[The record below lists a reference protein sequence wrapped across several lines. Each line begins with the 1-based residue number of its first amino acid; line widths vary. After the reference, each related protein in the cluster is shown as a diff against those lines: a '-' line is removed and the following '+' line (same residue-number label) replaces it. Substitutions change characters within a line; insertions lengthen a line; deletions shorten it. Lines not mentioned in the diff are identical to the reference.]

1 MVTNSF
7 RADKVKAKF
16 TKQSAVCHPVMN
28 SYFLGGLLLDCKFPE
43 YMVGRERLASC
54 RQWKGQASVP
64 ACSGSGK
71 EEGLISLHPEGG
83 SNVHV
88 LCECLFVCGHIQY
101 ILVCIHIIY
110 TYICIFLCVHVS
122 VVHAAL
128 LLAYDCRFDRNIL
141 WYNWKATTWFFCSP
155 FHLIKIYV
163 WLKKKKSREQQIS
176 DTLDVKQIWSLLQL
190 QKQLKKHG
198 TGYLLYSTNWVKQQ
212 KLLKRMCQHCKNQLA
227 EIEKNF

>member
-163 WLKKKKSREQQIS
+163 WLKKNLENNRFLI
-176 DTLDVKQIWSLLQL
+176 L
-190 QKQLKKHG
+190 
-198 TGYLLYSTNWVKQQ
+198 
-212 KLLKRMCQHCKNQLA
+212 
-227 EIEKNF
+227 

>member
-1 MVTNSF
+1 
-7 RADKVKAKF
+7 
-16 TKQSAVCHPVMN
+16 MN

-101 ILVCIHIIY
+101 IFVCMHIIY
-110 TYICIFLCVHVS
+110 TNICIFMCIHVS

-141 WYNWKATTWFFCSP
+141 WYNWKATTCFFFVLP
-155 FHLIKIYV
+155 FTWSKFMFD
-163 WLKKKKSREQQIS
+163 WKKSREQQIS

-190 QKQLKKHG
+190 QKQLKKTWHWVSA
-198 TGYLLYSTNWVKQQ
+198 LLN
-212 KLLKRMCQHCKNQLA
+212 
-227 EIEKNF
+227 